1 MNNILKNLITKK
13 FYADKDTATVKVDTC
28 FAMNKITA
36 DQYSDLVMLINEHY
50 PLPAEEAK
58 EQPTE

>member
-13 FYADKDTATVKVDTC
+13 FYADRDTATAKVDTC

-36 DQYSDLVMLINEHY
+36 DQYSDLVMLIDEHY
-50 PLPAEEAK
+50 PLPVEEVE
-58 EQPTE
+58 EQPAE